1 MQGQIRWIAFAAVA
15 LAVIGFF
22 MVVAPQT
29 MPGAASAA
37 RQKALDEARAKIIDC
52 RPNPAFERNRGFGSD
67 WQFLRNLTDGSRI
80 DFNPFTIAC
89 NPANGHRD
97 VWVQI
102 THKHSDI
109 KKVEDAT
116 TIQEIAFNRER
127 YRYRIDCIGRRFV
140 LLDQQWMADAPEDI
154 AHSERMS
161 EGKDTDFREIE
172 EGGIG
177 GALIGPTCSTGRL

>member
-1 MQGQIRWIAFAAVA
+1 MQNIRWIAFGIVALLAVA
-15 LAVIGFF
+15 FF
-22 MVVAPQT
+22 AVVAPQT
-29 MPGAASAA
+29 MPGAESAK
-37 RQKALDEARAKIIDC
+37 RQKALDEARAKIVDC
-52 RPNPAFERNRGFGSD
+52 TPNPAFERNRGFGSD

-102 THKHSDI
+102 THKHSDV

-116 TIQEIAFNRER
+116 TIQQISFNRER

-140 LLDQQWMADAPEDI
+140 LLEQQWMGDAPEDV
-154 AHSERMS
+154 AHSETMS
-161 EGKDTDFREIE
+161 DGKDTDFKEINV
-172 EGGIG
+172 GGVG
-177 GALIGPTCSTGRL
+177 DALIGPTCSTGRL

>member
-1 MQGQIRWIAFAAVA
+1 M
-15 LAVIGFF
+15 
-22 MVVAPQT
+22 
-29 MPGAASAA
+29 
-37 RQKALDEARAKIIDC
+37 
-52 RPNPAFERNRGFGSD
+52 
-67 WQFLRNLTDGSRI
+67 
-80 DFNPFTIAC
+80 
-89 NPANGHRD
+89 
-97 VWVQI
+97 WVQI